1 MKHSTLARLKT
12 VLAAVA
18 VIGVGGTALSADPGP
33 LAVKGK
39 KIFTGS
45 GGCIACH
52 TKDGA
57 PVVPGAPN
65 FKDAKWQ
72 KRKTDEQLSRSI
84 REGKGTMPKHAGPES
99 DIPALVAYVR
109 SLVRMQTN
117 TPK

>member
-18 VIGVGGTALSADPGP
+18 VISVGGTVFSADPGM
-33 LAVKGK
+33 LAAKGK
-39 KIFTGS
+39 KIYAGS
-45 GGCIACH
+45 GGCVACH
-52 TKDGA
+52 GKDGA

-72 KRKTDEQLSRSI
+72 KRKTDEQLSKSI
-84 REGKGTMPKHAGPES
+84 REGKGTMPKHTGPES

-109 SLVRMQTN
+109 SMVRMQTN